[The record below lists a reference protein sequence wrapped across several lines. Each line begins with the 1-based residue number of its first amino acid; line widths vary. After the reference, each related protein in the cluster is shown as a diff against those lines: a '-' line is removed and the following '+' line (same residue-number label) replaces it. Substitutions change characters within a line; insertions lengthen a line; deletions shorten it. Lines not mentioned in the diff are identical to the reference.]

1 MINNPLQPVLN
12 SIAMNV
18 PTEIGPA
25 FQPAADGYAHNYR
38 CPALISG
45 LAVVLGEMD
54 GFGLA
59 GVPVRG
65 VGSSL
70 IFLFQLGSEEPEKP
84 E

>member
-1 MINNPLQPVLN
+1 M
-12 SIAMNV
+12 
-18 PTEIGPA
+18 
-25 FQPAADGYAHNYR
+25 
-38 CPALISG
+38 SG
-45 LAVVLGEMD
+45 FGWAVVLRERG

-70 IFLFQLGSEEPEKP
+70 IFLSQLGSEEPEKP